1 MEDTLTVSKDTLILT
16 LRSMIDGADDL
27 EQIALLAA
35 ISLMEQTDSDGIE
48 FVPEMH

>member
-1 MEDTLTVSKDTLILT
+1 LTVSKDTLILT
-16 LRSMIDGADDL
+16 LKSMVAGADDL

-35 ISLMEQTDSDGIE
+35 IQLMEQTDSDGIE